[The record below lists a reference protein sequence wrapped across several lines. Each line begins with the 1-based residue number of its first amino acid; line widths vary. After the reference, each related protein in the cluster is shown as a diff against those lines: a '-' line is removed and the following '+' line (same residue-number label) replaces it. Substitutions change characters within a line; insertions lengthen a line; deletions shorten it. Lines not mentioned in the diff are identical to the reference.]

1 MHMGPHRTPL
11 GKALLL
17 AVPSSFRGG
26 GRPYFGV
33 EVFGVGSVVR
43 WLCLEEGAGLP
54 AAVSPSVSPET
65 PQGREDALGWHPPVR
80 AGGAGLGDCRALRSL
95 RGDARALC

>member
-26 GRPYFGV
+26 WASLFWGGGFWRGLGGAV
-33 EVFGVGSVVR
+33 AVFGGGR
-43 WLCLEEGAGLP
+43 R
-54 AAVSPSVSPET
+54 PSVSPET